1 MIKFPVYELF
11 VEDSEYIGLALVD
24 SPAIEQ
30 DFMYFSEEPVKMQ
43 FNEDKMMVKGP
54 ALIPNQLIYRNDA
67 LGERY
72 VYFSAETIVKFVE
85 LLMSKEKNKFN
96 LGHTDKYL
104 DAVLIE
110 SYFVGE
116 ENEFGVPKDS
126 WVVGLKVRDKEAWK
140 SIKEGTFKGFS
151 VQSMFSNELVNLMSN
166 NKKETMSNLKDRL
179 MDAIN
184 SVVFPE
190 ETKVAL
196 EETVEEVVEPVVEPE
211 PVAVV
216 EEEIEEIVEETIE
229 EKLEALKEAILI
241 EVDKRIEQMV
251 LAIGEEVAKV
261 DEKVEEFGKQP
272 LAKSVQEE
280 VDTPKQIKGS
290 KASAFFSK

>member
-1 MIKFPVYELF
+1 MNKIEMPIYELF
-11 VEDSEYIGLALVD
+11 VEDSDFIGLALVD
-24 SPAIEQ
+24 MPAIEQ
-30 DFMYFSEEPVKMQ
+30 DFMFFSEQPIKMQ
-43 FNEDKMMVKGP
+43 FNDEKMMVKGP
-54 ALIPNQLIYRNDA
+54 ALIPNQLIYRNDS

-72 VYFSAETIVKFVE
+72 VYFSSETIVKFVE

-126 WVVGLKVRDKEAWK
+126 WVVGLKVRDKEAWE
-140 SIKEGTFKGFS
+140 SIKNGTFKGFS
-151 VQSMFSNELVNLMSN
+151 VQSMFSNELVKLMSN
-166 NKKETMSNLKDRL
+166 NKKETMSNLKEKL
-179 MDAIN
+179 MEAIN
-184 SVVFPE
+184 SVVFPT
-190 ETKVAL
+190 ETPVAL
-196 EETVEEVVEPVVEPE
+196 EETVVEPAEVEEVAPEVVEEVV
-211 PVAVV
+211 
-216 EEEIEEIVEETIE
+216 EEIVEETIE
-229 EKLEALKEAILI
+229 EKLEALKGEILA

-251 LAIGEEVAKV
+251 LAIGKEVAKV

-272 LAKSVQEE
+272 LDNKKVKE
-280 VDTPKQIKGS
+280 VVANPVKVN

>member
-1 MIKFPVYELF
+1 MNKYNFPVYELF
-11 VEDSEYIGLALVD
+11 VEESEHIGLALVD
-24 SPAIEQ
+24 KPAIEQ
-30 DFMYFSEEPVKMQ
+30 DFMFFNEEPVKMQ
-43 FNEDKMMVKGP
+43 FNDEKMMVKGP

-72 VYFSAETIVKFVE
+72 VYFSAETIRKFVE

-126 WVVGLKVRDKEAWK
+126 WIVGLKVRDKEAWE

-151 VQSMFSNELVNLMSN
+151 VQSMFSNELVKLMSN
-166 NKKETMSNLKDRL
+166 KEETMSKLKDQIVE
-179 MDAIN
+179 AIN
-184 SVVFPE
+184 SVIFPA
-190 ETKVAL
+190 ETEVAL
-196 EETVEEVVEPVVEPE
+196 EEVVEPVEEVKE
-211 PVAVV
+211 PV
-216 EEEIEEIVEETIE
+216 EEPKEDEPTID
-229 EKLEALKEAILI
+229 EKLELMKEEILA
-241 EVDKRIEQMV
+241 EVDKKIEQMV

-272 LAKSVQEE
+272 LAKSVKEE
-280 VDTPKQIKGS
+280 VDTPKPVKGS
-290 KASAFFSK
+290 KATAFFNK

>member
-24 SPAIEQ
+24 TPAIEQ

-43 FNEDKMMVKGP
+43 FNEDKMMIKGP

-140 SIKEGTFKGFS
+140 SIKDGTFKGFS

-196 EETVEEVVEPVVEPE
+196 EETVEEVVEPVAE

-216 EEEIEEIVEETIE
+216 EEIVEETIE

-272 LAKSVQEE
+272 LATSVKEE
-280 VDTPKQIKGS
+280 VDTPKQNKGS

>member
-1 MIKFPVYELF
+1 MPIYELF
-11 VEDSEYIGLALVD
+11 VEDSEFIGLALVD

-30 DFMYFSEEPVKMQ
+30 DFMFFSEQPVKMQ

-72 VYFSAETIVKFVE
+72 VYFSSETIVKFVE

-126 WVVGLKVRDKEAWK
+126 WVVGLKVRDKEAWE
-140 SIKEGTFKGFS
+140 SIKNGTFKGFS
-151 VQSMFSNELVNLMSN
+151 VQSMFSNELVKLMSN
-166 NKKETMSNLKDRL
+166 NKKETMSNLKERL

-184 SVVFPE
+184 SVVFPTE
-190 ETKVAL
+190 NVAF
-196 EETVEEVVEPVVEPE
+196 EETVVEPAQVEAVEPE
-211 PVAVV
+211 VAPEVV
-216 EEEIEEIVEETIE
+216 EEIVEETID
-229 EKLEALKEAILI
+229 EKLVALKEEILA
-241 EVDKRIEQMV
+241 EVDKRIEAMV
-251 LAIGEEVAKV
+251 LAIGDEVAKV

-272 LAKSVQEE
+272 LDNKKVKEVVANPVKSN
-280 VDTPKQIKGS
+280 

>member
-24 SPAIEQ
+24 TPAIEQ

-85 LLMSKEKNKFN
+85 LLMSKEKNRFN

-196 EETVEEVVEPVVEPE
+196 EETVEEVVEPV
-211 PVAVV
+211 AVV

-229 EKLEALKEAILI
+229 EKLEALREAILL

-272 LAKSVQEE
+272 LATSVKEE
-280 VDTPKQIKGS
+280 VDTPKKSKG
-290 KASAFFSK
+290 AAAFFSK

>member
-1 MIKFPVYELF
+1 MNKIELPVFELF
-11 VEDSEYIGLALVD
+11 VEDSEFIGLALVD

-30 DFMYFSEEPVKMQ
+30 DFMFFSEQPIKMQ

-72 VYFSAETIVKFVE
+72 VYFSSETIVKFVE

-126 WVVGLKVRDKEAWK
+126 WVVGLKVRDKEAWE
-140 SIKEGTFKGFS
+140 SIKNGTFKGFS
-151 VQSMFSNELVNLMSN
+151 VQSMFSNELVKLMSN
-166 NKKETMSNLKDRL
+166 NKKETMSNLKERL

-184 SVVFPE
+184 SVVFPTE
-190 ETKVAL
+190 NVAF
-196 EETVEEVVEPVVEPE
+196 EETVVEPAQVEAVEPE
-211 PVAVV
+211 VAPEVV
-216 EEEIEEIVEETIE
+216 EEIVEETID
-229 EKLEALKEAILI
+229 EKLVALKEEILA
-241 EVDKRIEQMV
+241 EVDKRIEAMV
-251 LAIGEEVAKV
+251 LAIGDEVAKV

-272 LAKSVQEE
+272 LDNKKVKEVVANPVKSN
-280 VDTPKQIKGS
+280 

>member
-1 MIKFPVYELF
+1 MDKIKMPIYELF
-11 VEDSEYIGLALVD
+11 VEDSDFIGLALVD
-24 SPAIEQ
+24 NPAIEH
-30 DFMYFSEEPVKMQ
+30 DFMFFSEQPIKMQ
-43 FNEDKMMVKGP
+43 FNDDKMMVKGP

-72 VYFSAETIVKFVE
+72 VYFSSETIVKFVE

-110 SYFVGE
+110 SYFAGE

-126 WVVGLKVRDKEAWK
+126 WIVGLKIRDKEAWK
-140 SIKEGTFKGFS
+140 AIKNGTFKGFS
-151 VQSMFSNELVNLMSN
+151 VQSMFSNELVKLMSN
-166 NKKETMSNLKDRL
+166 NKKETMSNLKERL

-184 SVVFPE
+184 SVVFPTE
-190 ETKVAL
+190 NNVAF
-196 EETVEEVVEPVVEPE
+196 EETVVEPAEVKAVEPE
-211 PVAVV
+211 VAPEKV
-216 EEEIEEIVEETIE
+216 EEIVEETIDD
-229 EKLEALKEAILI
+229 KLVALKEEILA

-251 LAIGEEVAKV
+251 LAIGKEVAKV

-272 LAKSVQEE
+272 LDNKKVKE
-280 VDTPKQIKGS
+280 VIANPVKVS
-290 KASAFFSK
+290 KASAFFRK

>member
-1 MIKFPVYELF
+1 MDKIQMPIYELF
-11 VEDSEYIGLALVD
+11 VEESDFIGLALVD

-30 DFMYFSEEPVKMQ
+30 DFMFFNKESVKMQ
-43 FNEDKMMVKGP
+43 FNDEKMMVKGP

-72 VYFSAETIVKFVE
+72 VYFSAETIRKFVE

-126 WVVGLKVRDKEAWK
+126 WIVSLKIRDKEAWE
-140 SIKEGTFKGFS
+140 SIKNGTFKGFS
-151 VQSMFSNELVNLMSN
+151 VQSMFSNELVKLMSN
-166 NKKETMSNLKDRL
+166 NKKEVMSLKERV
-179 MDAIN
+179 MEAIN
-184 SVVFPE
+184 SVVFPT
-190 ETKVAL
+190 ETTVAL
-196 EETVEEVVEPVVEPE
+196 EETVVEPAEVEAVEPEVVEEI
-211 PVAVV
+211 V
-216 EEEIEEIVEETIE
+216 EEVVEETIE
-229 EKLEALKEAILI
+229 EKLEALKEEILA
-241 EVDKRIEQMV
+241 EVDKRIEQMII
-251 LAIGEEVAKV
+251 AIGKEVAKV

-272 LAKSVQEE
+272 LDNKKIKE
-280 VDTPKQIKGS
+280 VVANPKVN

>member
-1 MIKFPVYELF
+1 MNKIEMPIYELF
-11 VEDSEYIGLALVD
+11 VEDSEFIGLALVD

-30 DFMYFSEEPVKMQ
+30 DFMFFSEQPVKMQ

-72 VYFSAETIVKFVE
+72 VYFSSETIVKFVE

-140 SIKEGTFKGFS
+140 SIKDGTFKGFS
-151 VQSMFSNELVNLMSN
+151 VQSIFSNELVKLMSN
-166 NKKETMSNLKDRL
+166 NKKETMSNLKERL

-184 SVVFPE
+184 SVVFPTE
-190 ETKVAL
+190 NVAF
-196 EETVEEVVEPVVEPE
+196 EETVVEPAEVEAVEPE
-211 PVAVV
+211 VAPEVV
-216 EEEIEEIVEETIE
+216 EEIVEETID
-229 EKLEALKEAILI
+229 EKLVALKEEILA
-241 EVDKRIEQMV
+241 EVDKRIEAMV
-251 LAIGEEVAKV
+251 LAIGDEVAKV

-272 LAKSVQEE
+272 LDNKKVKEVVANPVKSN
-280 VDTPKQIKGS
+280 

>member
-1 MIKFPVYELF
+1 MPIYELF
-11 VEDSEYIGLALVD
+11 VEDSEFIGLALVD

-30 DFMYFSEEPVKMQ
+30 DFMFFSEQPIKMQ

-72 VYFSAETIVKFVE
+72 VYFSSETIVKFVE

-126 WVVGLKVRDKEAWK
+126 WIVGLKVRDKEAWK
-140 SIKEGTFKGFS
+140 SIKDGTFKGFS
-151 VQSMFSNELVNLMSN
+151 VQSIFSNELVKLMSN
-166 NKKETMSNLKDRL
+166 NKKETMSNLKVRL

-184 SVVFPE
+184 SVVFPTE
-190 ETKVAL
+190 NVAF
-196 EETVEEVVEPVVEPE
+196 EETVVEPAEVEAVEPE
-211 PVAVV
+211 VAP
-216 EEEIEEIVEETIE
+216 
-229 EKLEALKEAILI
+229 
-241 EVDKRIEQMV
+241 EVSRRNC
-251 LAIGEEVAKV
+251 
-261 DEKVEEFGKQP
+261 
-272 LAKSVQEE
+272 
-280 VDTPKQIKGS
+280 
-290 KASAFFSK
+290 

>member
-1 MIKFPVYELF
+1 MNKIEMPIYELF
-11 VEDSEYIGLALVD
+11 VEDSEFIGLALVD

-30 DFMYFSEEPVKMQ
+30 DFMFFSEQPVKMQ

-72 VYFSAETIVKFVE
+72 VYFSSETIVKFVE

-126 WVVGLKVRDKEAWK
+126 WVVGLKVRDKEAWE
-140 SIKEGTFKGFS
+140 SIKNGTFKGFS
-151 VQSMFSNELVNLMSN
+151 VQSIFSNELVKLMSN
-166 NKKETMSNLKDRL
+166 NKKETMSNLKERL

-184 SVVFPE
+184 SVVFPTE
-190 ETKVAL
+190 NVAF
-196 EETVEEVVEPVVEPE
+196 EETVVEPAQVEAVEPE
-211 PVAVV
+211 VAPEVV
-216 EEEIEEIVEETIE
+216 EEIVEETID
-229 EKLEALKEAILI
+229 EKLVALKEEILA
-241 EVDKRIEQMV
+241 EVDKRIEAMV
-251 LAIGEEVAKV
+251 LAIGDEVAKV

-272 LAKSVQEE
+272 LDNKKVKEVVANPVKSN
-280 VDTPKQIKGS
+280 

>member
-1 MIKFPVYELF
+1 MNKIEMPIYELF
-11 VEDSEYIGLALVD
+11 VEDSEFIGLALVD

-30 DFMYFSEEPVKMQ
+30 DFMFFSEQPIKMQ

-72 VYFSAETIVKFVE
+72 VYFSSETIVKFVE

-126 WVVGLKVRDKEAWK
+126 WIVGLKVRDKEAWK
-140 SIKEGTFKGFS
+140 SIKDGTFKGFS
-151 VQSMFSNELVNLMSN
+151 VQSIFSNELVKLMSN
-166 NKKETMSNLKDRL
+166 NKKETMSNLKVRL

-184 SVVFPE
+184 SVVFPTE
-190 ETKVAL
+190 NVAF
-196 EETVEEVVEPVVEPE
+196 EETVVEPAEVEAVEPE
-211 PVAVV
+211 VAPEVV
-216 EEEIEEIVEETIE
+216 EEIVEETID
-229 EKLEALKEAILI
+229 EKLVALKEVILA

-251 LAIGEEVAKV
+251 LAIGKEVAKV

-272 LAKSVQEE
+272 LDNKKVKEVVANPVKSN
-280 VDTPKQIKGS
+280 

>member
-24 SPAIEQ
+24 TPAIEQ

-85 LLMSKEKNKFN
+85 LLMSKEKNRFN

-196 EETVEEVVEPVVEPE
+196 EETVEEVVEPV
-211 PVAVV
+211 AVV

-229 EKLEALKEAILI
+229 EKLEAMKEEILL
-241 EVDKRIEQMV
+241 EVDKRIEAMV

-272 LAKSVQEE
+272 LATSVQEE
-280 VDTPKQIKGS
+280 VDTPKKPKGAAAYFT
-290 KASAFFSK
+290 KQ

>member
-1 MIKFPVYELF
+1 MNKIEMPIYELF
-11 VEDSEYIGLALVD
+11 VEDSEFIGLALVD

-30 DFMYFSEEPVKMQ
+30 DFMFFSEQPVKMQ

-72 VYFSAETIVKFVE
+72 VYFSSETIVKFVE

-140 SIKEGTFKGFS
+140 SIKNGTFKGFS
-151 VQSMFSNELVNLMSN
+151 VQSMFSNELVKLMSN
-166 NKKETMSNLKDRL
+166 NKKETMSNLKERL

-184 SVVFPE
+184 SVVFPTE
-190 ETKVAL
+190 NVAF
-196 EETVEEVVEPVVEPE
+196 EETVVEPAQVEAVEPE
-211 PVAVV
+211 VAPEVV
-216 EEEIEEIVEETIE
+216 EEIVEETID
-229 EKLEALKEAILI
+229 EKLVALKEEILA
-241 EVDKRIEQMV
+241 EVDKRIEAMV
-251 LAIGEEVAKV
+251 LAIGDEVAKV

-272 LAKSVQEE
+272 LDNKKVKEVVANPVKSN
-280 VDTPKQIKGS
+280 

>member
-1 MIKFPVYELF
+1 MNKIEMPIYELF
-11 VEDSEYIGLALVD
+11 VEDSEFIGLALVD

-30 DFMYFSEEPVKMQ
+30 DFMFFSEQPVKMQ

-72 VYFSAETIVKFVE
+72 VYFSSETIVKFVE

-140 SIKEGTFKGFS
+140 SIKNGTFKGFS
-151 VQSMFSNELVNLMSN
+151 VQSMFSNELVKLMSN
-166 NKKETMSNLKDRL
+166 NKKETMSNLKVRL

-184 SVVFPE
+184 SVVFPTE
-190 ETKVAL
+190 NVAF
-196 EETVEEVVEPVVEPE
+196 EETVVEPAQVEAVEPE
-211 PVAVV
+211 VAPEVV
-216 EEEIEEIVEETIE
+216 EEIVEETID
-229 EKLEALKEAILI
+229 EKLVALKEEILA
-241 EVDKRIEQMV
+241 EVDKRIEAMV
-251 LAIGEEVAKV
+251 LAIGDEVAKV

-272 LAKSVQEE
+272 LDNKKVKEVVANPVKSN
-280 VDTPKQIKGS
+280 

>member
-1 MIKFPVYELF
+1 MNKIEMPIYELF
-11 VEDSEYIGLALVD
+11 VEDSEFIGLALVD

-30 DFMYFSEEPVKMQ
+30 DFMFFSEQPIKMH
-43 FNEDKMMVKGP
+43 FNDEKMMVKGP

-72 VYFSAETIVKFVE
+72 VYFSSETIVKFVE

-126 WVVGLKVRDKEAWK
+126 WVVGLKVRDKEAWE
-140 SIKEGTFKGFS
+140 SIKNGTFKGFS
-151 VQSMFSNELVNLMSN
+151 VQSMFSNELVKLMSN
-166 NKKETMSNLKDRL
+166 NKKETMSNLKERL

-184 SVVFPE
+184 SVVFPTE
-190 ETKVAL
+190 NVAF
-196 EETVEEVVEPVVEPE
+196 EETVVEPAQVEAVEPE
-211 PVAVV
+211 VAPEVV
-216 EEEIEEIVEETIE
+216 EEIVEETID
-229 EKLEALKEAILI
+229 EKLVALKEEILA

-251 LAIGEEVAKV
+251 LAIGKEVAKV

-272 LAKSVQEE
+272 LDNKKVKEVVANPVKSN
-280 VDTPKQIKGS
+280 

>member
-1 MIKFPVYELF
+1 MNKIEMPIYELF
-11 VEDSEYIGLALVD
+11 VEDSEFIGLALVD

-30 DFMYFSEEPVKMQ
+30 DFMFFSEQPVKMQ

-72 VYFSAETIVKFVE
+72 VYFSSETIVKFVE

-126 WVVGLKVRDKEAWK
+126 WVVGLKVRDKEAWE
-140 SIKEGTFKGFS
+140 SIKNGTFKGFS
-151 VQSMFSNELVNLMSN
+151 VQSMFSNELVKLMSN
-166 NKKETMSNLKDRL
+166 NKKETMSNLKERL

-184 SVVFPE
+184 SVVFPTE
-190 ETKVAL
+190 NVAF
-196 EETVEEVVEPVVEPE
+196 EETVVEPAQVEAVEPE
-211 PVAVV
+211 VAPEVV
-216 EEEIEEIVEETIE
+216 EEIVEETID
-229 EKLEALKEAILI
+229 EKLEALKEVILA
-241 EVDKRIEQMV
+241 EVDKRIEAMV
-251 LAIGEEVAKV
+251 LAIGDEVAKV

-272 LAKSVQEE
+272 LDNKKVKEVVANPVKSN
-280 VDTPKQIKGS
+280 

>member
-1 MIKFPVYELF
+1 MPIYELF
-11 VEDSEYIGLALVD
+11 VEDSDFIGLALVD
-24 SPAIEQ
+24 NPAIEQ
-30 DFMYFSEEPVKMQ
+30 DFMFFSEQSIKMQ
-43 FNEDKMMVKGP
+43 FNDDKMMVKGP
-54 ALIPNQLIYRNDA
+54 ALIPNQLIYRNDT

-72 VYFSAETIVKFVE
+72 VYFSSETIVKFVE

-140 SIKEGTFKGFS
+140 SIKDGTFKGFS
-151 VQSMFSNELVNLMSN
+151 VQSMFSNELVKLMSN
-166 NKKETMSNLKDRL
+166 NKKETMSNLKERL

-184 SVVFPE
+184 SVVFPT
-190 ETKVAL
+190 ETNVAL
-196 EETVEEVVEPVVEPE
+196 EETVVEPVEVAEPVEVEVAPEVVEEVVE
-211 PVAVV
+211 
-216 EEEIEEIVEETIE
+216 ETID
-229 EKLEALKEAILI
+229 EKLEALKEEILA

-251 LAIGEEVAKV
+251 LAIGKEVAKV

-272 LAKSVQEE
+272 LANKKVKE
-280 VDTPKQIKGS
+280 VVANPVKVN

>member
-24 SPAIEQ
+24 TPAIEQ

-85 LLMSKEKNKFN
+85 LLMSKEKNRFN

-196 EETVEEVVEPVVEPE
+196 EETVEEVVEPV
-211 PVAVV
+211 AVV

-241 EVDKRIEQMV
+241 EVDKRIEAMV

>member
-1 MIKFPVYELF
+1 MNTAGKPVYELF
-11 VEDSEYIGLALVD
+11 VEESEHIGLALVD

-30 DFMYFSEEPVKMQ
+30 DFMFFNKEPVKMQ
-43 FNEDKMMVKGP
+43 FNDEKMMVKGP

-72 VYFSAETIVKFVE
+72 VYFSAETIRKFVE

-126 WVVGLKVRDKEAWK
+126 WVVGLKIRDKEVWK
-140 SIKEGTFKGFS
+140 SIKDGTFKGFS
-151 VQSMFSNELVNLMSN
+151 VQSMFSNELVKLMSN
-166 NKKETMSNLKDRL
+166 NKKETMSLKERV
-179 MDAIN
+179 MEAIN
-184 SVVFPE
+184 SVVFPT
-190 ETKVAL
+190 ETEVAL
-196 EETVEEVVEPVVEPE
+196 EETVVEPAEVEEVEPE
-211 PVAVV
+211 VAPEVV
-216 EEEIEEIVEETIE
+216 EEIVEETIE
-229 EKLEALKEAILI
+229 EKLEALKEEILA
-241 EVDKRIEQMV
+241 EVDKRIEQMII
-251 LAIGEEVAKV
+251 AIGKEVAKV

-272 LAKSVQEE
+272 LDNKKIKE
-280 VDTPKQIKGS
+280 VVANPKVN

>member
-1 MIKFPVYELF
+1 MNKIEMPIYELF
-11 VEDSEYIGLALVD
+11 VEDSEFIGLALVD

-30 DFMYFSEEPVKMQ
+30 DFMFFSEQPIKMH
-43 FNEDKMMVKGP
+43 FNDEKMMVKGP

-72 VYFSAETIVKFVE
+72 VYFSSETIVKFVE

-126 WVVGLKVRDKEAWK
+126 WVVGLKVRDKEAWE
-140 SIKEGTFKGFS
+140 SIKNGTFKGFS
-151 VQSMFSNELVNLMSN
+151 VQSMFSNELVKLMSN
-166 NKKETMSNLKDRL
+166 NKKETMSNLKVRL

-184 SVVFPE
+184 SVVFPTE
-190 ETKVAL
+190 NVAF
-196 EETVEEVVEPVVEPE
+196 EETVVEPAQVEAVEPE
-211 PVAVV
+211 VAPEVV
-216 EEEIEEIVEETIE
+216 EEIVEETID
-229 EKLEALKEAILI
+229 EKLVALKEEILA

-251 LAIGEEVAKV
+251 LAIGKEVAKV

-272 LAKSVQEE
+272 LDNKKVKEVVANPVKSN
-280 VDTPKQIKGS
+280 

>member
-1 MIKFPVYELF
+1 MNKIEMPIYELF
-11 VEDSEYIGLALVD
+11 VEDSEFIGLALVD

-30 DFMYFSEEPVKMQ
+30 DFMFFSEQPIKMQ

-72 VYFSAETIVKFVE
+72 VYFSSETIVKFVE

-126 WVVGLKVRDKEAWK
+126 WIVGLKVRDKEAWK
-140 SIKEGTFKGFS
+140 SIKDGTFKGFS
-151 VQSMFSNELVNLMSN
+151 VQSIFSNELVKLMSN
-166 NKKETMSNLKDRL
+166 NKKETMSNLKVRL

-184 SVVFPE
+184 SVVFPTE
-190 ETKVAL
+190 NVAF
-196 EETVEEVVEPVVEPE
+196 EETVVEPAEVEAVEPE
-211 PVAVV
+211 VAPEV
-216 EEEIEEIVEETIE
+216 IEEIVEETID
-229 EKLEALKEAILI
+229 EKLVALKEVILA

-251 LAIGEEVAKV
+251 LAIGKEVAKV

-272 LAKSVQEE
+272 LDNKKVKEVVANPVKSN
-280 VDTPKQIKGS
+280 

>member
-1 MIKFPVYELF
+1 MIEFPVYELF

-24 SPAIEQ
+24 TPAIEQ

-196 EETVEEVVEPVVEPE
+196 EETVEEVVEPVAEP
-211 PVAVV
+211 VV

-272 LAKSVQEE
+272 LAKSVKEE
-280 VDTPKQIKGS
+280 VDTPKKSKGAAAYFA
-290 KASAFFSK
+290 KQ

>member
-1 MIKFPVYELF
+1 MNRVGLPIYELF
-11 VEDSEYIGLALVD
+11 VEDSEFIGLALVD

-72 VYFSAETIVKFVE
+72 IYFSVETIVKFVE

-140 SIKEGTFKGFS
+140 SIKDGTFKGFS

-196 EETVEEVVEPVVEPE
+196 EETVEEVVE

-280 VDTPKQIKGS
+280 VDTPKKSKGAAAYFT
-290 KASAFFSK
+290 KQ

>member
-1 MIKFPVYELF
+1 MPIYELF
-11 VEDSEYIGLALVD
+11 VEDSDFIGLALVEN
-24 SPAIEQ
+24 PAIEQ
-30 DFMYFSEEPVKMQ
+30 DFMFFSEQPIKMQ
-43 FNEDKMMVKGP
+43 FNDDKMMVKGP

-72 VYFSAETIVKFVE
+72 VYFSSETIVKFVE

-110 SYFVGE
+110 SYFAGE

-126 WVVGLKVRDKEAWK
+126 WIVGLKIRDKEAWK
-140 SIKEGTFKGFS
+140 AIKNGTFKGFS
-151 VQSMFSNELVNLMSN
+151 VQSMFSNELVKLMSN
-166 NKKETMSNLKDRL
+166 NKKETMSNLKERL

-184 SVVFPE
+184 SVVFPTE
-190 ETKVAL
+190 INVAF
-196 EETVEEVVEPVVEPE
+196 EETVVEPAEIKAVEPE
-211 PVAVV
+211 VAPEKV
-216 EEEIEEIVEETIE
+216 EEIVEETID
-229 EKLEALKEAILI
+229 EKLVALKEEILA

-251 LAIGEEVAKV
+251 LAIGKEVAKV

-272 LAKSVQEE
+272 LDNKKVKE
-280 VDTPKQIKGS
+280 VIANPVKVS
-290 KASAFFSK
+290 KASAFFRK

>member
-1 MIKFPVYELF
+1 MPIYELF
-11 VEDSEYIGLALVD
+11 VEDSEFIGLALVD

-30 DFMYFSEEPVKMQ
+30 DFMFFSEQPVKMQ

-72 VYFSAETIVKFVE
+72 VYFSSETIVKFVE

-126 WVVGLKVRDKEAWK
+126 WVVGLKVRDKEAWE
-140 SIKEGTFKGFS
+140 SIKNGTFKGFS
-151 VQSMFSNELVNLMSN
+151 VQSMFSNELVKLMSN
-166 NKKETMSNLKDRL
+166 NKKETMSNLKERL

-184 SVVFPE
+184 SVVFPTE
-190 ETKVAL
+190 NVAF
-196 EETVEEVVEPVVEPE
+196 EETVVEPAEVEAVVPEVAPEVV
-211 PVAVV
+211 
-216 EEEIEEIVEETIE
+216 EEIVEETID
-229 EKLEALKEAILI
+229 EKLVALKEEILA
-241 EVDKRIEQMV
+241 EVDKRIEAMV
-251 LAIGEEVAKV
+251 LAIGDEVAKV

-272 LAKSVQEE
+272 LDNKKVKEVVANPVKSN
-280 VDTPKQIKGS
+280 

>member
-1 MIKFPVYELF
+1 MNKIEMPIYELF
-11 VEDSEYIGLALVD
+11 VEDSEFIGLALVD

-30 DFMYFSEEPVKMQ
+30 DFMFFSEQPVKMQ

-72 VYFSAETIVKFVE
+72 VYFSSETIVKFVE

-126 WVVGLKVRDKEAWK
+126 WVVGLKVRDKEAWE
-140 SIKEGTFKGFS
+140 SIKNGTFKGFS
-151 VQSMFSNELVNLMSN
+151 VQSMFSNELVKLMSN
-166 NKKETMSNLKDRL
+166 NKKETMSNLKERL

-184 SVVFPE
+184 SVVFPTE
-190 ETKVAL
+190 NVAF
-196 EETVEEVVEPVVEPE
+196 EETVVEPAEVEAVVPEVAPEVV
-211 PVAVV
+211 
-216 EEEIEEIVEETIE
+216 EEIVEETID
-229 EKLEALKEAILI
+229 EKLEALKEVILA

-251 LAIGEEVAKV
+251 LAIGKEVAKV

-272 LAKSVQEE
+272 LDNKKVKEVVANPVKSN
-280 VDTPKQIKGS
+280 

>member
-1 MIKFPVYELF
+1 MIEFPVYELF

-24 SPAIEQ
+24 TPAIEQ

-196 EETVEEVVEPVVEPE
+196 EETVEEVVEPVAEP
-211 PVAVV
+211 VV

-229 EKLEALKEAILI
+229 EKLEALKEEILI

-272 LAKSVQEE
+272 LAKSVKEE
-280 VDTPKQIKGS
+280 VDTPKKSKGAAAYFA
-290 KASAFFSK
+290 KQ

>member
-1 MIKFPVYELF
+1 MNKIELPVFELF
-11 VEDSEYIGLALVD
+11 VEDSEFIGLALVD

-30 DFMYFSEEPVKMQ
+30 DFMFFSEQPIKMQ

-72 VYFSAETIVKFVE
+72 VYFSSETIVKFVE

-126 WVVGLKVRDKEAWK
+126 WVVGLKVRDKEAWE
-140 SIKEGTFKGFS
+140 SIKNGTFKGFS
-151 VQSMFSNELVNLMSN
+151 VQSMFSNELVKLMSN
-166 NKKETMSNLKDRL
+166 NKKETMSNLKERL

-184 SVVFPE
+184 SVVFPTE
-190 ETKVAL
+190 NVAF
-196 EETVEEVVEPVVEPE
+196 EETVVEPAEVEAVVPEVAPEVV
-211 PVAVV
+211 
-216 EEEIEEIVEETIE
+216 EEIVEETID
-229 EKLEALKEAILI
+229 EKLEALKEVILA

-251 LAIGEEVAKV
+251 LAIGKEVAKV

-272 LAKSVQEE
+272 LDNKKVKEVVANPVKSN
-280 VDTPKQIKGS
+280 

>member
-1 MIKFPVYELF
+1 MNKIEMPIYELF
-11 VEDSEYIGLALVD
+11 VEDSEFIGLALVD

-30 DFMYFSEEPVKMQ
+30 DFMFFSEQPVKMQ

-72 VYFSAETIVKFVE
+72 VYFSSETIVKFVE

-126 WVVGLKVRDKEAWK
+126 WVVGLKVRDKEAWE
-140 SIKEGTFKGFS
+140 SIKNGTFKGFS
-151 VQSMFSNELVNLMSN
+151 VQSMFSNELVKLMSN
-166 NKKETMSNLKDRL
+166 NKKETMSNLKERL

-184 SVVFPE
+184 SVVFPTE
-190 ETKVAL
+190 NVAF
-196 EETVEEVVEPVVEPE
+196 EETVVEPAQVEAVEPE
-211 PVAVV
+211 VAPEVV
-216 EEEIEEIVEETIE
+216 EEIVEETID
-229 EKLEALKEAILI
+229 EKLVALKEEILA
-241 EVDKRIEQMV
+241 EVDKRIEAMV
-251 LAIGEEVAKV
+251 LAIGDEVAKV

-272 LAKSVQEE
+272 LDNKKVKEVVANPVKSN
-280 VDTPKQIKGS
+280 

>member
-1 MIKFPVYELF
+1 MNKIQMPIYELY
-11 VEDSEYIGLALVD
+11 VEDSDFIGLALVD
-24 SPAIEQ
+24 NPAIEQ
-30 DFMYFSEEPVKMQ
+30 DFMFFSEQPIKMQ
-43 FNEDKMMVKGP
+43 FNDDKMMVKGP

-72 VYFSAETIVKFVE
+72 VYFSSETIVKFVE

-110 SYFVGE
+110 SYFAGE

-126 WVVGLKVRDKEAWK
+126 WIVGLKIRDKEAWK
-140 SIKEGTFKGFS
+140 AIKNGTFKGFS
-151 VQSMFSNELVNLMSN
+151 VQSMFSNELVKLMSN
-166 NKKETMSNLKDRL
+166 NKKETMSNLKERL

-184 SVVFPE
+184 SVIFPT
-190 ETKVAL
+190 ETNVAF
-196 EETVEEVVEPVVEPE
+196 EETVVEPAEVKAVEPE
-211 PVAVV
+211 VAP
-216 EEEIEEIVEETIE
+216 EEVEEIVEETID
-229 EKLEALKEAILI
+229 EKLVALKEEILA

-251 LAIGEEVAKV
+251 LAIGKEVAKV

-272 LAKSVQEE
+272 LDNKKVKE
-280 VDTPKQIKGS
+280 VIANPVKVS
-290 KASAFFSK
+290 KASAFFRK